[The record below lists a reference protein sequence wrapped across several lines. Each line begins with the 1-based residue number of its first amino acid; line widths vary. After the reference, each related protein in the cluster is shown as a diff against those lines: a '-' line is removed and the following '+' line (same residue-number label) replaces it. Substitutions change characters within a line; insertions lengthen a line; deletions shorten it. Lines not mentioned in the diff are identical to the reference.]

1 MWYLLPRLLL
11 LSHTENVSGLGP
23 GDLSLDGNQSLTD
36 LGGRGVDLDER
47 LLVVKQEP
55 EDAVK

>member
-1 MWYLLPRLLL
+1 LPRLLL